1 MVAAFEVY
9 NDLGF
14 GMAEEVYES
23 AFEVEPGLRDI
34 GFVTEVEFTS
44 SSREISQMQSTD
56 PT

>member
-14 GMAEEVYES
+14 GMAEEIYQS